1 MKLLLKYLGVM
12 RGFIAL
18 TLAVKTASS
27 LIELAIPYILGYILD
42 TVVPQKSV
50 ERIIF
55 WGGVMIVCAVLA
67 CLGNITA
74 NRMAA
79 KVARNTTRRI
89 RHTLFERTMRLSSRQ
104 IDAFTIPS
112 LESRLTSDTYH
123 VHHLMGMSMRIGIR
137 APMLL
142 IGGIIITLTLDW
154 VLALVMIV
162 TLPLIAISVT
172 VISRKG
178 VPLFKSTQK
187 SVDRMVGVVREDAQ
201 GIRVI
206 KALSKV
212 DYEKRRYNTANEQ
225 LVKAEKLAGTTMALS
240 NPLVTFFLNLGLVS
254 VIVTG
259 AFLVNGDMSQTG
271 KIISFIQYFT
281 MISNAMIALS
291 RIFVNASK
299 GIASAH
305 RISEV
310 INTEYDL
317 EVLPED
323 SFNAPPVGSPFIRYE
338 NVSFSYTGKVDNLS
352 DISFEL
358 KKGQSLGII
367 GTTGSGKTTLIQ
379 LLMRLYDVG
388 DGCIRIGGRD
398 VRTIPHEE
406 LNTMFGVVMQNDF
419 IFAGTVRDNIDFGR
433 GLDDDTLQRAMEI
446 AQAAEFV
453 NAFEDGL
460 DHHLNSKGTN
470 LSGGQRQ
477 RLLISRAIA
486 GGSPILVLDDSSSAL
501 DYKTDSRLRQ
511 AIRESMSDV
520 TTVTVAQRV
529 SSIMHCDLILV
540 LEDGCIIGAGTHS
553 ELLESCSEYREI
565 SDSQMG
571 GAFVE

>member
-1 MKLLLKYLGVM
+1 MKMLFKYLRFM
-12 RGFIAL
+12 RGFIVF
-18 TLAVKTASS
+18 TFIIKTFSS

-50 ERIIF
+50 KMIVF
-55 WGGVMIVCAVLA
+55 WGAVMIVCALLA
-67 CLGNITA
+67 CVGNITA

-89 RHTLFERTMRLSSRQ
+89 RHALFECTMKLSSRQ
-104 IDAFTIPS
+104 IDEFTIPS

-123 VHHLMGMSMRIGIR
+123 VHHFMGMTMRMGIR

-142 IGGIIITLTLDW
+142 LGGIIITLTLDW
-154 VLALVMIV
+154 ILALIMLV
-162 TLPLIAISVT
+162 TLPFISISVT
-172 VISRKG
+172 VISKKG
-178 VPLFKSTQK
+178 IPLFKSNQK
-187 SVDRMVGVVREDAQ
+187 SVDKMVGVVREDAQ

-212 DYEKRRYNTANEQ
+212 DYEKRRYDKANRQ
-225 LVKAEKLAGTTMALS
+225 LVGAEKLAGTTMALS
-240 NPLVTFFLNLGLVS
+240 NPLVTLFLHMGLVA
-254 VIVTG
+254 VVVAG

-291 RIFVNASK
+291 RIFVHSSK
-299 GIASAH
+299 GMASAQ

-310 INTEYDL
+310 IETEYDL
-317 EVLPED
+317 EVLPAD
-323 SFNAPPVGSPFIRYE
+323 SFNAVPTDAAFISFDD
-338 NVSFSYTGKVDNLS
+338 VSFSYLGKVDNLS
-352 DISFEL
+352 HVSFKL

-379 LLMRLYDVG
+379 LLMRLYDVRE
-388 DGCIRIGGRD
+388 GCIRIGGRD

-419 IFAGTVRDNIDFGR
+419 IFAGSVRENVDFGR
-433 GLDDDTLQRAMEI
+433 GLDDETLRRAMEI

-453 NAFEDGL
+453 GAFEDGL
-460 DHHLNSKGTN
+460 DHHINSKGTN

-486 GGSPILVLDDSSSAL
+486 GDSPILVLDDSSSAL

-511 AIRESMSDV
+511 AIRENMSGV

-540 LEDGCIIGAGTHS
+540 LEGGRIIGKGTHD
-553 ELLESCSEYREI
+553 ELIGTCDVYKEI
-565 SDSQMG
+565 SDSQIG
-571 GAFVE
+571 GAFLD

>member
-27 LIELAIPYILGYILD
+27 LIELALPYILGYILD

-212 DYEKRRYNTANEQ
+212 DYEKRRFNTANEQ
-225 LVKAEKLAGTTMALS
+225 LVKAE
-240 NPLVTFFLNLGLVS
+240 
-254 VIVTG
+254 
-259 AFLVNGDMSQTG
+259 
-271 KIISFIQYFT
+271 
-281 MISNAMIALS
+281 
-291 RIFVNASK
+291 
-299 GIASAH
+299 
-305 RISEV
+305 
-310 INTEYDL
+310 
-317 EVLPED
+317 
-323 SFNAPPVGSPFIRYE
+323 
-338 NVSFSYTGKVDNLS
+338 
-352 DISFEL
+352 
-358 KKGQSLGII
+358 
-367 GTTGSGKTTLIQ
+367 
-379 LLMRLYDVG
+379 
-388 DGCIRIGGRD
+388 
-398 VRTIPHEE
+398 
-406 LNTMFGVVMQNDF
+406 
-419 IFAGTVRDNIDFGR
+419 
-433 GLDDDTLQRAMEI
+433 
-446 AQAAEFV
+446 
-453 NAFEDGL
+453 
-460 DHHLNSKGTN
+460 
-470 LSGGQRQ
+470 
-477 RLLISRAIA
+477 
-486 GGSPILVLDDSSSAL
+486 
-501 DYKTDSRLRQ
+501 
-511 AIRESMSDV
+511 
-520 TTVTVAQRV
+520 
-529 SSIMHCDLILV
+529 
-540 LEDGCIIGAGTHS
+540 
-553 ELLESCSEYREI
+553 
-565 SDSQMG
+565 
-571 GAFVE
+571 

>member
-323 SFNAPPVGSPFIRYE
+323 SFNAPPADSPFIRYE

-540 LEDGCIIGAGTHS
+540 LEGGRIIGKGTH
-553 ELLESCSEYREI
+553 EQLLCTCDVYKEI
-565 SDSQMG
+565 SDSQIG
-571 GAFVE
+571 GAFLD